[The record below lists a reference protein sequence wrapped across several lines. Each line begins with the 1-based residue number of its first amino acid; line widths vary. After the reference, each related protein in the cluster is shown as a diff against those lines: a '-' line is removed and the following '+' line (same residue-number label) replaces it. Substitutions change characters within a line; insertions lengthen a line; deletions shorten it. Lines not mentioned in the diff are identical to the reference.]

1 MWGLGLIMLCLFAF
15 VIIGVISNITLTN
28 QQDYYG
34 VKQTTEAGAYDSV
47 DQVVYKRGICLCVSK
62 TTDTSGQVKFTSKTQ
77 YTVREPINDNNDC
90 IEPDKVDSSSE
101 KCELMQ
107 GEYVLDPKVF
117 TESVISRLGSIIKPS
132 EIYDI
137 TVQEVIPYPP
147 KVSVNIEYKQALNVD
162 GKDTIGQIIP
172 NKFDGIFEDT
182 GAHSVLE
189 YADNKID
196 DWALSCDS
204 ATPQETTEETP
215 QETTPGGPSS
225 SDGCKWYYVGGSKTC
240 KHKTQTVS
248 DEHGGTKPKTKTVT
262 ITGIS
267 PTKGTC
273 GDAYQ
278 ECVNKVKA
286 ACGSGWDYYSGCQ
299 GLKHYT
305 LTLNADNSKRE
316 ATEMCSSPSVG
327 NISYRGCKNKN
338 KQTGK
343 YVYKS
348 CVCHN

>member
-47 DQVVYKRGICLCVSK
+47 DQVVYKRGICLCVSS
-62 TTDTSGQVKFTSKTQ
+62 TMDTSGQVKFTSKTQ
-77 YTVREPINDNNDC
+77 YTVREPVNDNNDC
-90 IEPDKVDSSSE
+90 IEPDKVSTSHE

-162 GKDTIGQIIP
+162 GEDRIGQIIP

-182 GAHSVLE
+182 GAHSILE

-196 DWALSCDS
+196 DWTLNCSS
-204 ATPQETTEETP
+204 SSTPTSTTET
-215 QETTPGGPSS
+215 PSS
-225 SDGCKWYYVGGSKTC
+225 EPTPPQSGGGNCKWYYHYSNPHMC
-240 KHKTQTVS
+240 KDDK
-248 DEHGGTKPKTKTVT
+248 GGTIMKYSSYESGFSYNSST
-262 ITGIS
+262 
-267 PTKGTC
+267 
-273 GDAYQ
+273 DAMNA
-278 ECVNKVKA
+278 CKIA
-286 ACGSGWDYYSGCQ
+286 ACGSANKYASGCTA
-299 GLKHYT
+299 LKGYDYKINKDSNKLHR
-305 LTLNADNSKRE
+305 NEPSANW
-316 ATEMCSSPSVG
+316 CS
-327 NISYRGCKNKN
+327 
-338 KQTGK
+338 GK
-343 YVYKS
+343 GFYYCTCVNRKS
-348 CVCHN
+348 